1 MFPESA
7 QSRPSARQLLAGRRK
22 QGGNLYMVALFV
34 IVVMGFLA
42 SALSRME
49 WSNQDGL
56 ARELL
61 GTQAWFA
68 AHSLNEMALTHL
80 YPLGQSA
87 AVSSVCNDGW
97 AAISAEASSM
107 ITQYPGCLAQTQ
119 CIPLGELQD
128 EQIFKLESSVTCG
141 SGRYQVER
149 VQDVLVKEAL

>member
-1 MFPESA
+1 MFPDKV
-7 QSRPSARQLLAGRRK
+7 QSCPAARQPLAGRRK

-68 AHSLNEMALTHL
+68 AHSVNEMALTQL

-87 AVSSVCNDGW
+87 AVRTVCNEQW
-97 AAISAEASSM
+97 AEVATQVDNLMA
-107 ITQYPGCLAQTQ
+107 QYPGCSAQAQ
-119 CIPLGELQD
+119 CISLGELQED
-128 EQIFKLESSVTCG
+128 QVFKLESRVTCG
-141 SGRYQVER
+141 SGRYQVGR